1 MSALIEISAYLIK
14 TVTSFY
20 VGLILIRFLLQVAKA
35 DFYNPISQFVVKA
48 TNPGLLPLRKIIPGL
63 WGLDLASLLL
73 AVIVQMLA
81 IHAILML
88 VGYGF
93 GHPANTFIWSLIAVV
108 ATATKFLFFSIIIS
122 IVFSWLA
129 PSSSHPALA
138 LLHQINEPILGPVRR
153 MLPAMGGLDFSPILV
168 FILLNIIDILIRNA
182 AAAAGMFS
190 GLTMII

>member
-20 VGLILIRFLLQVAKA
+20 IGLVIIRFLLQVAKA

-63 WGLDLASLLL
+63 WGLDIASVVLA
-73 AVIVQMLA
+73 IIIQMFA
-81 IHAILML
+81 IHAILL
-88 VGYGF
+88 LAGYGF
-93 GHPANTFIWSLIAVV
+93 GSPVNTLIWSLIAVA

-129 PSSSHPALA
+129 PSSSHPALT

-153 MLPAMGGLDFSPILV
+153 LLPAMGGLDFSPILV
-168 FILLNIIDILIRNA
+168 FILLNIVDILIRNA
-182 AAAAGMFS
+182 AASVGMLS
-190 GLTMII
+190 GLTMVM